1 MDVFQVGMVKE
12 ERFVVEEKHLA
23 SHLGSGSVRVLATP
37 AMIALMEGTSLR
49 LLAQYLSEGQT
60 SVGGM
65 ISVRHLAPTPV
76 GATVRVR
83 AEITHVD
90 GKQVT
95 FKVEAWDELEQV
107 GTGEHLR
114 VVIDEGRF
122 LQKVQKKSE
131 TRG

>member
-1 MDVFQVGMVKE
+1 MDVFQVGMVNE
-12 ERFVVEEKHLA
+12 ESFVVEEKHLA

-49 LLAQYLSEGQT
+49 LLAQYLPEGQT
-60 SVGGM
+60 SVGGA
-65 ISVRHLAPTPV
+65 ISVRHLAPTPI

-83 AEITHVD
+83 AEITGVE
-90 GKQVT
+90 GKQVM

-107 GTGEHLR
+107 GMGEHLR
-114 VVIDEGRF
+114 VVIDESRF

-131 TRG
+131 ARG